1 MTTWTLNQNN
11 LTKFLTHAQ
20 LEPSLERESGLID
33 ITVPAGEHELPLF
46 FVIRN
51 EGEVLQLVCYF
62 PYQIQQGQRDATARL
77 LHLVNRD
84 IDIPGFGMDE
94 EQNIIFYRL
103 VIPCLKGEI
112 NEDLLRVYIDTIKL
126 ICDSF
131 FHAIGLISTGNMD
144 LDELKKQASSEN
156 NHPH

>member
-1 MTTWTLNQNN
+1 
-11 LTKFLTHAQ
+11 
-20 LEPSLERESGLID
+20 
-33 ITVPAGEHELPLF
+33 
-46 FVIRN
+46 
-51 EGEVLQLVCYF
+51 
-62 PYQIQQGQRDATARL
+62 
-77 LHLVNRD
+77 
-84 IDIPGFGMDE
+84 MDE